1 MRIWFRNIEV
11 EIMIMSLTRRERL
24 YKPSDGE
31 GKAEQHADSTQNHGY
46 HMRLWSRSRASIRC
60 KCWSIAAGGGGSVV
74 LH

>member
-46 HMRLWSRSRASIRC
+46 HMRLWSRSRASI
-60 KCWSIAAGGGGSVV
+60 
-74 LH
+74 